1 MHHFVKIKD
10 KHFFKANLQLKLQYQ
25 DMSHA
30 MVATIKIYIH
40 VPEGMDNYIPMIQ
53 NTHSIWALLQLDGED
68 VINSDYPLINTLDS
82 DVIKRFYGELY
93 IYFPEA

>member
-1 MHHFVKIKD
+1 MLLINTPRTSKGTYHESVQTYQGQLITQGIVYTSLKHPMMHHFVKIKD
-10 KHFFKANLQLKLQYQ
+10 KYFSKANLQLKLQYQ

-53 NTHSIWALLQLDGED
+53 NTHSI
-68 VINSDYPLINTLDS
+68 
-82 DVIKRFYGELY
+82 
-93 IYFPEA
+93 